1 MISGRFSCVLLT
13 TLVALA
19 TQAQQQPVS
28 YHLQYLAAGDRTVQV
43 SLEFAS
49 AISAPAD
56 FVMPRTYPGGY
67 GLIPYDS
74 FVEHADAISGSGKAL
89 AVSKEIEGPRWH
101 IGHPGESVVR
111 IEYQVDIARMERE
124 LHSAVDTS
132 KVRPGYLGALGY
144 SIFGYVD
151 GFENRPIELRIDGPE
166 SWPVL
171 TTLSASAPTLGIAS
185 TQAANYYALADSEVL
200 MGPDL
205 QIRNLPGKIRL
216 VMAVYSESEDD
227 LTLEAQLAREALDKV
242 QAYFGTTP
250 FQQYTLQLE
259 LLRPVAGHDY
269 GFSQEHL
276 DSGTFSFST
285 GRAITQ
291 RSPDHARQV
300 TLFNYAHHMAHCWIP
315 KRAYGVGYMPF
326 TWEAPPVIDTIWF
339 NEGFARYAAIEA
351 LAEAMPAEQ
360 ATTFRETQLASLRN
374 ILSKAPRFIQEMS
387 LPVLSREASF
397 MYSSDFRI
405 GQNIFA
411 RGALMAAEMDDRI
424 RKETQG
430 KKSLRDALRNLLQ
443 RSAASQRAFET
454 DELLRTFAEGTDVDV
469 HDVFERW
476 MKPMLAPQPPGS

>member
-1 MISGRFSCVLLT
+1 MISGRFSCILLT

-19 TQAQQQPVS
+19 SQAQQQPVS
-28 YHLQYLAAGDRTVQV
+28 YRLQYLAAGDSRVQIR
-43 SLEFAS
+43 LEFS
-49 AISAPAD
+49 PAISAPAD

-74 FVEHADAISGSGKAL
+74 FVEHIDAISGSGDSL
-89 AVSKEIEGPRWH
+89 AVRKEMEGPRWD
-101 IGHPGESVVR
+101 IGHSGESITR

-124 LHSAVDTS
+124 LHSGVDTS
-132 KVRPGYLGALGY
+132 KVRPRYLGALGY

-151 GFENRPIELRIDGPE
+151 GFENRPIELRIDGPQN
-166 SWPVL
+166 WPVL
-171 TTLSASAPTLGIAS
+171 TTLSASAPSSGSSSA
-185 TQAANYYALADSEVL
+185 QAANYYALADSEVL
-200 MGPDL
+200 MGPDP

-216 VMAVYSESEDD
+216 VMAVYSEGDDD
-227 LTLEAQLAREALDKV
+227 LTLEGQVAREALNKV
-242 QAYFGTTP
+242 QAYFGTAP
-250 FQQYTLQLE
+250 FQQYTVQLE
-259 LLRPVAGHDY
+259 LLRPLAGHDY

-291 RSPDHARQV
+291 SSSDHARQV

-315 KRAYGVGYMPF
+315 KRAYGIGYMPF

-374 ILSKAPRFIQEMS
+374 ILSKAPHFIQEMP

-411 RGALMAAEMDDRI
+411 RGALMAAEMDARI
-424 RKETQG
+424 RKQTGG
-430 KKSLRDALRNLLQ
+430 KKSLRDALQYLLQ
-443 RSAASQRAFET
+443 RSAASPRAFET
-454 DELLRTFAEGTDVDV
+454 EELLRTFADGTGIDV
-469 HDVFERW
+469 HDIFERW
-476 MKPMLAPQPPGS
+476 TKPKPIPTF